1 MFLECA
7 QNAIEEVFHILP
19 FLFGIFVVTELVE
32 YFYFDKIAK
41 ISKCSKST
49 GPMLGA
55 FLAAIPQCGFSVIA
69 SALYIKKFITK
80 GTLLAVYI
88 STSDEAVPVLLS
100 QPEKFK
106 VVLPIV
112 LIKIGIAII
121 AGYMV
126 DFFFPFKGE
135 ILNGKEDEELGC
147 CKHNV
152 SHKSKKDLIFHPI
165 IHTISVSFFV
175 FVIMLAF
182 NLLIVKIGGEA
193 KFADF
198 LMINSIFQPVVVS
211 LFALV
216 PNCAVSLAIT
226 LMYIKGVLTFASTI
240 AGLCASAGLGLLV
253 LIRKNDS
260 KKDTIFI
267 IAMLLFIS
275 ILSGMIFTFV
285 HF

>member
-7 QNAIEEVFHILP
+7 QNALGEVFHILP

-32 YFYFDKIAK
+32 YFCFDKITK
-41 ISKCSKST
+41 ISRCSKST

-69 SALYIKKFITK
+69 SALYVKKFITK
-80 GTLLAVYI
+80 GTLIAVYI
-88 STSDEAVPVLLS
+88 STSDEALPVLLS
-100 QPEKFK
+100 QPEKFNT
-106 VVLPIV
+106 VLPII
-112 LIKIGIAII
+112 LIKIGIAIM

-135 ILNGKEDEELGC
+135 ALNKKEGEELGC

-152 SHKSKKDLIFHPI
+152 SHKSRKDLIFHPL

-175 FVIMLAF
+175 FIIMFVF
-182 NLLIVKIGGEA
+182 NLVIAKIGGEA
-193 KFADF
+193 KLANF
-198 LMINSIFQPVVVS
+198 LMINSIFQPVIVS

-216 PNCAVSLAIT
+216 PNCAVSLAIV
-226 LMYIKGVLTFASTI
+226 LMYIKGALSFASTI

-260 KKDTIFI
+260 KNDTIFI
-267 IAMLLFIS
+267 IATLLFIS
-275 ILSGMIFTFV
+275 ILAGMIFTFV
-285 HF
+285 HP